1 MWQVEDGDSDE
12 FAGLKL
18 KTARRIGGS
27 SSAASRV
34 TKPIPPPPAGA
45 ASAPLPPPPASSTST
60 AVKLVPLEDLLT
72 GDSSADPLA
81 PNVTHDS
88 SSSSKDMDF
97 FLNPM
102 QTSIPEN
109 VSSELA
115 ASDAKGTT
123 GKSAS
128 AMTESD
134 FDAFLSSISS
144 TK

>member
-1 MWQVEDGDSDE
+1 
-12 FAGLKL
+12 
-18 KTARRIGGS
+18 
-27 SSAASRV
+27 
-34 TKPIPPPPAGA
+34 
-45 ASAPLPPPPASSTST
+45 
-60 AVKLVPLEDLLT
+60 
-72 GDSSADPLA
+72 
-81 PNVTHDS
+81 
-88 SSSSKDMDF
+88 
-97 FLNPM
+97 M